1 MEQEF
6 EYERRKSRLQKNMAL
21 LKREEKRFHSELAGM
36 GKQKD
41 IMFNENI
48 KIQQQLYVEIE
59 KSEQVLFII
68 RSLNSMN
75 PLYEKIME
83 ELVASVRGE
92 KTRRI
97 VSSFLKGKSPY
108 EIAQKEGKS
117 ATAVQRM
124 VLLVIKK
131 LKKPAE

>member
-1 MEQEF
+1 M
-6 EYERRKSRLQKNMAL
+6 QKNMAL
-21 LKREEKRFHSELAGM
+21 LKCEEKRFHSELAGM

-48 KIQQQLYVEIE
+48 KIQQQLYAEIE

-97 VSSFLKGKSPY
+97 VSSFLKGESPY

>member
-1 MEQEF
+1 
-6 EYERRKSRLQKNMAL
+6 MAL

-48 KIQQQLYVEIE
+48 KIQQQLYAEIE

-97 VSSFLKGKSPY
+97 VSSFLKGESPY

>member
-1 MEQEF
+1 
-6 EYERRKSRLQKNMAL
+6 
-21 LKREEKRFHSELAGM
+21 
-36 GKQKD
+36 
-41 IMFNENI
+41 
-48 KIQQQLYVEIE
+48 
-59 KSEQVLFII
+59 
-68 RSLNSMN
+68 
-75 PLYEKIME
+75 ME

-97 VSSFLKGKSPY
+97 VSSFLKGESPY